1 MLLYLNSKQDAL
13 ELYDGEPLTLL
24 HSVSLSTIEFNVL
37 LVLYNN
43 SYKPCSRQ
51 DLKKAGWPDRVVGPN
66 SLNVCIM
73 HLRKKLKSL
82 TPESEIKVVSSH
94 GYKLQIPT
102 SIQLVGEDQRPN
114 MNLRESPKQRK
125 VSYINEIGSPSKRT
139 KVKRKQTQPSQS
151 TCEHNKRHI
160 RWGDL
165 ILAVCIWTYTVALY
179 HSIYN

>member
-13 ELYDGEPLTLL
+13 ELYDDEPLILL
-24 HSVSLSTIEFNVL
+24 DSVSLTSIEFNVL
-37 LVLYNN
+37 KVLYDN
-43 SYKPCSRQ
+43 SYDPCTRQ
-51 DLKKAGWPDRVVGPN
+51 QLNLAGWPNRVVGPN
-66 SLNVCIM
+66 SLNVYIM

-82 TPESEIKVVSSH
+82 VPESEIRVVPSH

-139 KVKRKQTQPSQS
+139 KVKRKQTQPSHS

-165 ILAVCIWTYTVALY
+165 ILTVCIWAYTVALY